1 MLTKYHGPH
10 GSKGTWYSNIRLA
23 KNFCKML
30 QKKMKFYRKNLNKLF
45 GQPNTILQKKPDQ
58 TFWPTQ
64 YYLLDQSALPL
75 FTLLCQCSSALLI
88 LSEKWRIK
96 DRRN

>member
-45 GQPNTILQKKPDQ
+45 GQPNTIYWINQPCL
-58 TFWPTQ
+58 
-64 YYLLDQSALPL
+64 YSHCCVNVAVLY
-75 FTLLCQCSSALLI
+75 
-88 LSEKWRIK
+88 
-96 DRRN
+96 